1 MAFYQAIGTG
11 PISFLDGNDDQQELP
26 LSAIYVGTGGA
37 DATSSPLYSENSG
50 ANQSLIN
57 ALLAQMISAGFLQPG
72 ATAVAIT
79 ANAAIPGPGGNFI
92 TIAFSSPSASAGTVT
107 VTVTATEVYK
117 GLTPATIEAALGTT
131 QATSGGL
138 VYVDAAAGAP
148 SGNMPVAV
156 TGASLNAG
164 TGFDLS
170 VADVVAGT
178 AFTLVATDVTDTAD
192 AALITVTVAPIS
204 PPTPAVAFDLT
215 ISWSKATTAP
225 ISLKNLLTTNPFSY
239 VISFPTTTAT
249 GPLPPAGSVTL
260 SGGAAA
266 AGSTTPA
273 VAASANILAAS

>member
-11 PISFLDGNDDQQELP
+11 PISFLDVNDDQQELP
-26 LSAIYVGTGGA
+26 LSAIYVGSSGA

-50 ANQSLIN
+50 ANQPLIN

-79 ANAAIPGPGGNFI
+79 ANAVIPGPGGNFI
-92 TIAFSSPSASAGTVT
+92 TVTFSSPSASAGTVS

-156 TGASLNAG
+156 SNAPLNAG
-164 TGFDLS
+164 TGFDLA

-178 AFTLVATDVTDTAD
+178 AFTLVATNIADTAD
-192 AALITVTVAPIS
+192 AALIAVTVAPVS

-215 ISWSKATTAP
+215 VSWTKATSAP
-225 ISLKNLLTTNPFSY
+225 ISLATLLGANPFSY
-239 VISFPTTTAT
+239 LITFPTATAT

-266 AGSTTPA
+266 TGSTSA
-273 VAASANILAAS
+273 VAASGNILAAA

>member
-1 MAFYQAIGTG
+1 MAFYKAIGTG
-11 PISFLDGNDDQQELP
+11 PVSFLDVNDDQQELP

-50 ANQSLIN
+50 ANQPLIN
-57 ALLAQMISAGFLQPG
+57 ALLAQMISSGFLQPG

-92 TIAFSSPSASAGTVT
+92 TVTFSSPSASAGTVT
-107 VTVTATEVYK
+107 VTVTVTEVYK

-138 VYVDAAAGAP
+138 IYVDAAAGAP
-148 SGNMPVAV
+148 SGNMPVAA

-164 TGFDLS
+164 TGFDLA

-178 AFTLVATDVTDTAD
+178 AFTLVATNVTDTAD

-215 ISWSKATTAP
+215 VAWTKATTAP
-225 ISLKNLLTTNPFSY
+225 ISLASLLGTNPFSY
-239 VISFPTTTAT
+239 VIKFPSATAT

-266 AGSTTPA
+266 AGSTPA